1 MDVKELKVSELP
13 HKEQMYTELRQ
24 LYLQLLEA
32 EESDDTATKRR
43 ANIDADRYLMENK
56 STLLPILVD
65 ALAQQIRGI
74 RDGYQ
79 AQMDM
84 YKFVAGYNDFVHAA
98 RITEAEDMYEA
109 NTKEPIK
116 KPLLARL
123 FKRFDKAPE
132 IQYVTQDKRIRA
144 EVGHTVKLSDGRYGL
159 VTVRHP
165 NGLLE
170 IQGTNGLFTALDSDL
185 IIAVAPHPK
194 ATRTIK

>member
-1 MDVKELKVSELP
+1 MENVELKTSDLTD
-13 HKEQMYTELRQ
+13 KEQMYSEIRTLR
-24 LYLQLLEA
+24 LQLLEA
-32 EESDDTATKRR
+32 EESDDTALRRR
-43 ANIDADRYLMENK
+43 ANIEADRYLMENK
-56 STLLPILVD
+56 SILMPILVD

-74 RDGYQ
+74 R
-79 AQMDM
+79 AQEDM
-84 YKFVAGYNDFVHAA
+84 HKFIEGYNDFVHAA
-98 RITEAEDMYEA
+98 RITEAEDMYES
-109 NTKEPIK
+109 NTNEPIK

-132 IQYVTQDKRIRA
+132 IQYVTQDRQIRA

-170 IQGTNGLFTALDSDL
+170 IQGSNGLFTALDSDL